1 MELMRLSVFLNSF
14 KINSIIIMQNQ
25 SFLNDIANQF
35 GSGEQSLIDFLI
47 NIFITIIVAYIMGLV
62 YSKYGNSLS
71 NRKKLTQT
79 FVLIA
84 VTVMLVISIVKSSL
98 ALSLGLVGALSIVR
112 FRTAIKEPE
121 ELTYFFIAIAI
132 GLGMGANQR
141 IVTLIGAV
149 IVILFIVIQ
158 NFNNVSKAVQ
168 QNLIL
173 TIANTSATS
182 LDENEVLELLKKYC
196 SKLDL
201 RRLDEVNNNTELSLH
216 VEFKNLDRIIEAKNA
231 LKSLGDVQFS
241 FIENY

>member
-1 MELMRLSVFLNSF
+1 
-14 KINSIIIMQNQ
+14 MQEQ
-25 SFLNDIANQF
+25 SFLSDIVNQF
-35 GSGEQSLIDFLI
+35 GSGESSLLDFLI
-47 NIFITIIVAYIMGLV
+47 NIFITIVLAYIIGLV

-121 ELTYFFIAIAI
+121 ELVYFFVAIAL

-141 IVTLIGAV
+141 IVTLVGAV
-149 IVILFIVIQ
+149 IIILYIVVQ
-158 NFNNVSKAVQ
+158 NMNAVKNAIQ
-168 QNLIL
+168 QNLII
-173 TIANTSATS
+173 TIANTTDKG
-182 LDENEVLELLKKYC
+182 LNENEIIDVLKKHV

-201 RRLDEVNNNTELSLH
+201 RRLDEVNNTTELSLN
-216 VEFKNLDRIIEAKNA
+216 VQFEILDDIVNAKND
-231 LKSLGDVQFS
+231 LKAIGDIKFS

>member
-1 MELMRLSVFLNSF
+1 
-14 KINSIIIMQNQ
+14 MQEQ

-35 GSGEQSLIDFLI
+35 GAGESSIIDFLI
-47 NIFITIIVAYIMGLV
+47 NISITILLSYIIGLV

-121 ELTYFFIAIAI
+121 ELVYFFVAIAL

-141 IVTLIGAV
+141 IVTLIGA
-149 IVILFIVIQ
+149 IVIILYIVIQ
-158 NFNNVSKAVQ
+158 NFNSTKQLMQ
-168 QNLIL
+168 QNLII
-173 TIANTSATS
+173 TISNTSDKA
-182 LDENEVLELLKKYC
+182 LDENQILDLLRKHS

-201 RRLDEVNNNTELSLH
+201 RRLDHISNSTELSLN
-216 VEFKNLDRIIEAKNA
+216 VEFKNVDSILNAKND

>member
-1 MELMRLSVFLNSF
+1 
-14 KINSIIIMQNQ
+14 MQDSNI
-25 SFLNDIANQF
+25 LNDLATQF
-35 GSGEQSLIDFLI
+35 SSGEETLVDFLI
-47 NIFITIIVAYIMGLV
+47 NAFITIILAYIIGLV

-121 ELTYFFIAIAI
+121 ELVYFFVAIAL

-141 IVTLIGAV
+141 TVTVVGAIIIISYIVAS
-149 IVILFIVIQ
+149 
-158 NFNNVSKAVQ
+158 NFNSVKKVVQ

-173 TIANTSATS
+173 VISNTSDKS
-182 LDENEVLELLKKYC
+182 LEENKVLELLKPHCTKV
-196 SKLDL
+196 DL
-201 RRLDEVNNNTELSLH
+201 RRIDEVSNTTELSLN
-216 VEFKNLDRIIEAKNA
+216 VEFNSVESIIKAKND

-241 FIENY
+241 FMESY

>member
-1 MELMRLSVFLNSF
+1 MQENSF
-14 KINSIIIMQNQ
+14 
-25 SFLNDIANQF
+25 LTDIANQF
-35 GSGEQSLIDFLI
+35 GSGESSMLDFLI
-47 NIFITIIVAYIMGLV
+47 NILITIILSYIIGLV

-121 ELTYFFIAIAI
+121 ELVYFFVAIAI

-141 IVTLIGAV
+141 IVTLTGSAV
-149 IVILFIVIQ
+149 IILYIIIQ
-158 NFNNVSKAVQ
+158 NYNADKSVTQ
-168 QNLIL
+168 QNLIISISNL
-173 TIANTSATS
+173 TGGHIN
-182 LDENEVLELLKKYC
+182 ENKIIELLEKYC
-196 SKLDL
+196 SRIDL
-201 RRLDEVNNNTELSLH
+201 KRLDVINDVSEISLS
-216 VEFKNLDRIIEAKNA
+216 VEFKDFESIIKAKND
-231 LKSLGDVQFS
+231 LKELGDIQFN

>member
-1 MELMRLSVFLNSF
+1 
-14 KINSIIIMQNQ
+14 MQEQ
-25 SFLNDIANQF
+25 SFLTDIANQF
-35 GSGEQSLIDFLI
+35 GSGESSLIDFLI
-47 NIFITIIVAYIMGLV
+47 NIFITIILSYIIGLV

-121 ELTYFFIAIAI
+121 ELVYFFVAIAL

-149 IVILFIVIQ
+149 IIIFYIVIQ
-158 NFNNVSKAVQ
+158 NYNSVKRTVQ
-168 QNLIL
+168 QNLIITL
-173 TIANTSATS
+173 SNTSDTA
-182 LDENEVLELLKKYC
+182 LDENQILDILKKH
-196 SKLDL
+196 SSQLSL
-201 RRLDEVNNNTELSLH
+201 RRLDEVNNTTELSLS
-216 VEFKNLDRIIEAKNA
+216 VEFTDFNDIINAKND
-231 LKSLGDVQFS
+231 LKTLGDIQFS